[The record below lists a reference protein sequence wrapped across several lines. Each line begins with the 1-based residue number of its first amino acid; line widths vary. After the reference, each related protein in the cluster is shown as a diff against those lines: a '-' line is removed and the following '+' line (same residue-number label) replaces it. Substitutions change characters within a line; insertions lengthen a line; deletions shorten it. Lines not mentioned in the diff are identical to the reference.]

1 MPHLVKE
8 VKSLDSDDSHLT
20 VDYNGLIGLLI
31 ESVKTLQAEVET
43 LKNK

>member
-31 ESVKTLQAEVET
+31 QAVKELKAEIET
-43 LKNK
+43 LKN